1 MILETNVKH
10 DLLCRDS
17 VVKKSRDLRIKAAN
31 IELIL
36 DLYVLDLLKTTF

>member
-1 MILETNVKH
+1 MI
-10 DLLCRDS
+10 CS